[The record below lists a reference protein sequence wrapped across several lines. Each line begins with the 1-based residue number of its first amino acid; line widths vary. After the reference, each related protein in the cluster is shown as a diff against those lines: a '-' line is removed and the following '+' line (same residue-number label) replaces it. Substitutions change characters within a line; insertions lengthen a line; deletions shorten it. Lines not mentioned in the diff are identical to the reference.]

1 MEIDKRTKNYPE
13 LKAVLESSNLPD
25 ITRDNLKRILERKL
39 KETSR
44 DSNFPMLDV
53 GPSDGEMS
61 FPLVEWL
68 GTRFAN
74 FHYVAVEPEKEAF
87 DKLNQ
92 RIAQKG
98 DYRFVSYN
106 VTLKDY
112 LETVKEEEG
121 IFDVAL
127 FSYVFYHFPKETWAT
142 IISDSQRL
150 LKKDGLTIIV
160 LDSYEGRLWEMRSLI
175 TEGKIDTLEFGD
187 LYFAQ
192 DMEEFL
198 ETMGIRY
205 FTDKF
210 TVHISIKGDDQ
221 KLFNMARAL
230 AFLYRTFPEKI
241 LAEHKK
247 ELIGFLEETKIG
259 ERHVIED
266 NMRAIAFRK

>member
-1 MEIDKRTKNYPE
+1 MTTENKIKNYPE
-13 LKAVLESSNLPD
+13 HRS
-25 ITRDNLKRILERKL
+25 ILENSDIADTTCERLRLILDREISARPKN
-39 KETSR
+39 KP
-44 DSNFPMLDV
+44 FHVFDV

-68 GTRFAN
+68 GTKFAN
-74 FHYVAVEPEKEAF
+74 FRYVGVEPEKEAF

-92 RIAQKG
+92 RVVQKG
-98 DYRFVSYN
+98 DYRFASYN
-106 VTLKDY
+106 VTLKNY

-127 FSYVFYHFPKETWAT
+127 FSYVFYHFPKDTWAR

-150 LKKDGLTIIV
+150 LTKDGLTIIV
-160 LDSYEGRLWEMRSLI
+160 LDSCEGRLWEMRSLI
-175 TEGKIDTLEFGD
+175 TKGKIDTLEFGD

-192 DMEEFL
+192 DMEKFL

-210 TVHISIKGDDQ
+210 SVHISIKDDEQ
-221 KLFNMARAL
+221 KLFNMARVL

-241 LAEHKK
+241 LAKHKK
-247 ELIGFLEETKIG
+247 ELIEFLEETKTG
-259 ERHVIED
+259 KKHVIED
-266 NMRAIAFRK
+266 NMKAIAFKK